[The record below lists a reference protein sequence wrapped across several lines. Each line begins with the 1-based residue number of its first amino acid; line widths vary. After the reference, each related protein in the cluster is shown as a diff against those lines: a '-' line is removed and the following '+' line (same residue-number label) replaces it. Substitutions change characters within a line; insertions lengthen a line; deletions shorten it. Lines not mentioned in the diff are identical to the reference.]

1 MSISRHE
8 SEKNSTVAGRTTWK
22 KSLAVED
29 VFKSM
34 KKVVLAYSGGL
45 DTSVCIPILK
55 ENYGFDSVVTVT
67 VDVGQPPGEIAAA
80 EKKAKLIADKHYTID
95 AKGEFVQDYIFP
107 AIKANA
113 AYEGYVIGT
122 SLARPLIARKCV
134 GVAKKEKA
142 GALAHGCTGRGND
155 QLRFEAV
162 FRTTDLP
169 VIAPMRDMNLSRSW
183 EIEYAKKHKIP
194 VTVTRAKPWSV
205 DENIWS
211 RSIEGGRLED
221 PAYVPPE
228 EIYAWTT
235 DPRRA
240 PDEPETV
247 EIGFEAGV
255 PVALNG
261 RRMKGVPLIQAL
273 QKLAGRHGVGRTDMM
288 EDRVL
293 GLKAR
298 ENYEHPAATV
308 LLAAHRDLEK
318 LCLSRAELKHKVL
331 VDEAW
336 AELGYMGLVD
346 EPLFEDLNAFI
357 GRSQERVN
365 GTVKVRLFKGCCMPV
380 GRESPTALY
389 SEELAS
395 FDGTTLDQKD
405 AEGFAKFHGFQ
416 ARLYK
421 KLINQ

>member
-1 MSISRHE
+1 
-8 SEKNSTVAGRTTWK
+8 
-22 KSLAVED
+22 
-29 VFKSM
+29 M

-55 ENYGFDSVVTVT
+55 ENYGFDKVITVT
-67 VDVGQPPGEIAAA
+67 VDVGQPPA
-80 EKKAKLIADKHYTID
+80 ETEMATKKAKLIADKHYTID
-95 AKGEFVQDYIFP
+95 AKDEFVRDYIFP

-113 AYEGYVIGT
+113 MYEGYVIGT
-122 SLARPLIARKCV
+122 SLARPLIAKKCV
-134 GVAKKEKA
+134 EIAKKEKA
-142 GALAHGCTGRGND
+142 DALAHGCTGRGND

-169 VIAPMRDMNLSRSW
+169 VIAPMRDMNLSRTW

-194 VTVTRAKPWSV
+194 VPVTKSKPWSV

-211 RSIEGGRLED
+211 RSIEGGKLED
-221 PAYVPPE
+221 PDFIPPE
-228 EIYAWTT
+228 EIYQWTQ
-235 DPRRA
+235 DPLKA
-240 PDEPETV
+240 PNKPEIV
-247 EIGFEAGV
+247 SIGFKAGV
-255 PVALNG
+255 PVSLNG
-261 RRMKGVPLIQAL
+261 KKMGGVELIIAL
-273 QKLAGRHGVGRTDMM
+273 QKLAGKHGVGRTDMM

-308 LLAAHRDLEK
+308 LLTAHKDLEK
-318 LCLSRAELKHKVL
+318 LCLSRAELKFKVF

-346 EPLFEDLNAFI
+346 EPLYADLNAFVDKT
-357 GRSQERVN
+357 QERLN
-365 GTVKVRLFKGCCMPV
+365 GTVKVRLFKGSCMPV
-380 GRESPTALY
+380 ARESPTALY
-389 SEELAS
+389 NEELVS
-395 FDGTTLDQKD
+395 FDGKTLDQKD